1 MKELYIYF
9 FNRVKR
15 DSIGLEASALSFTSI
30 LALIPAISV
39 IFYFFAVF
47 PAFSEF
53 RESLKAFAQA
63 NFMPVFS
70 ESLGKYVGTFVDH
83 AGKLTA
89 TSTIVFFII
98 SLMLVRSIDQCLN
111 RIWRGGKRKLG
122 SMIAIYWTLLT
133 LGPIALGII
142 IWIFTRVV
150 GIAISS
156 NVHIGMALMLAYFI
170 FPIIIECAV
179 LTALYV
185 IVPRVR
191 VKMQDAFLGAIF
203 VTVAFEVSKKLFSIF
218 VLNFSNYEAI
228 YGAIAVIPALFVWIY
243 ISWWLVLLGAEF
255 TASLGVVRS
264 GLSDD
269 VPSFMVYL
277 ANVTGSTLGSEEL
290 VRPKNKQAPIKV
302 KITSNRAKPT

>member
-1 MKELYIYF
+1 VKELYIYF

-70 ESLGKYVGTFVDH
+70 ESLGKYVGTFVEH

-89 TSTIVFFII
+89 TSTIIFFII

-150 GIAISS
+150 AIAIST
-156 NVHIGMALMLAYFI
+156 NVHIGVALMIAYFV

-191 VKMQDAFLGAIF
+191 VKLQDALLGAIF

-264 GLSDD
+264 GLSDE

-290 VRPKNKQAPIKV
+290 IRPKHKQPPIKV
-302 KITSNRAKPT
+302 KITSNRNK

>member
-1 MKELYIYF
+1 MKELYLYF
-9 FNRVKR
+9 YNRVKR

-53 RESLKAFAQA
+53 RESLKNFAKS

-70 ESLGKYVGTFVDH
+70 ESLGNYVGTFVEH

-89 TSTIVFFII
+89 TSTVAFFII

-111 RIWRGGKRKLG
+111 RIWRGGNRKLG
-122 SMIAIYWTLLT
+122 SMVAIYWTLLT
-133 LGPIALGII
+133 LGPIALGVI
-142 IWIFTRVV
+142 IWIFTRVM

-156 NVHIGMALMLAYFI
+156 NTEIGITTMIIYFI
-170 FPIIIECAV
+170 FPIIIESAV
-179 LTALYV
+179 LTAVYV
-185 IVPRVR
+185 IVPRVK
-191 VKMQDAFLGAIF
+191 VKFQDALLGAIF

-264 GLSDD
+264 GMSEN

-277 ANVTGSTLGSEEL
+277 ANVTGSTLGSDEL
-290 VRPKNKQAPIKV
+290 DKPKRKQSSVKVRISA
-302 KITSNRAKPT
+302 NRRSL

>member
-1 MKELYIYF
+1 MKELYLYF
-9 FNRVKR
+9 FNRVRR

-70 ESLGKYVGTFVDH
+70 ESLGKYVGTFVEH

-89 TSTIVFFII
+89 TSTIVFFVI
-98 SLMLVRSIDQCLN
+98 SLLLVRSIDQCLN
-111 RIWRGGKRKLG
+111 RIWRGGRRKLG

-142 IWIFTRVV
+142 LWIFTRVM
-150 GIAISS
+150 GIAIST
-156 NVHIGMALMLAYFI
+156 NVHIGMALMIAYLV
-170 FPIIIECAV
+170 FPIIIECAL

-191 VKMQDAFLGAIF
+191 VKFQDALLGAIF

-255 TASLGVVRS
+255 TASLGIVRS
-264 GLSDD
+264 GLSDE

-277 ANVTGSTLGSEEL
+277 ANVTGSTLGSDEIDK
-290 VRPKNKQAPIKV
+290 PKNKQPTVKV
-302 KITSNRAKPT
+302 KITSSRNKS

>member
-1 MKELYIYF
+1 MKEVFVYF
-9 FNRVKR
+9 YNRVKR

-53 RESLKAFAQA
+53 RESLKIFAKN

-70 ESLGKYVGTFVDH
+70 ETLGNYVGTFVEH

-89 TSTIVFFII
+89 TSTIAFFVI
-98 SLMLVRSIDQCLN
+98 SLLLVRSIDQCLN
-111 RIWRGGKRKLG
+111 RIWRGGRRKLG
-122 SMIAIYWTLLT
+122 TMLAIYWTLLT

-142 IWIFTRVV
+142 LWLFTKVMGV
-150 GIAISS
+150 AISA
-156 NVHIGMALMLAYFI
+156 NPDIGLALMLGYFI
-170 FPIIIECAV
+170 FPVIIECV
-179 LTALYV
+179 LLTALYV

-191 VKMQDAFLGAIF
+191 VKLQDALLGAVF
-203 VTVAFEVSKKLFSIF
+203 VTVIFEVSKKIFSIF

-255 TASLGVVRS
+255 TASLGIVRTGMS
-264 GLSDD
+264 ENI
-269 VPSFMVYL
+269 PSFMVYL
-277 ANVTGSTLGSEEL
+277 ANVTGTTLGSDEIE
-290 VRPKNKQAPIKV
+290 RPKHNKAPIKIKV
-302 KITSNRAKPT
+302 TSNNN

>member
-1 MKELYIYF
+1 MKELYLYF

-53 RESLKAFAQA
+53 RESLKSFAQA

-70 ESLGKYVGTFVDH
+70 DTLGEYVGTFVEH
-83 AGKLTA
+83 SGKLTA
-89 TSTIVFFII
+89 TSTIAFFVV
-98 SLMLVRSIDQCLN
+98 SLLLVRSIDQCLN

-122 SMIAIYWTLLT
+122 TMLAIYWTLLT
-133 LGPIALGII
+133 LGPIAMGII
-142 IWIFTRVV
+142 IWLFTKVM
-150 GIAISS
+150 GIAISTTP
-156 NVHIGMALMLAYFI
+156 NVGMAVMMLYFV

-179 LTALYV
+179 LCALYL

-191 VKMQDAFLGAIF
+191 VKIQDALFGAIF

-228 YGAIAVIPALFVWIY
+228 YGAIAVIPALFIWIY

-255 TASLGVVRS
+255 TASLGIVRS
-264 GLSDD
+264 GLSENM
-269 VPSFMVYL
+269 PSFMVYL
-277 ANVTGSTLGSEEL
+277 ANVTGSTLGSDGL
-290 VRPKNKQAPIKV
+290 IKPEDRQPSI
-302 KITSNRAKPT
+302 KIRVTSRK

>member
-1 MKELYIYF
+1 MKEVFVYF
-9 FNRVKR
+9 YNRVKR

-53 RESLKAFAQA
+53 RESLKLFAKN

-70 ESLGKYVGTFVDH
+70 ETLGNYVGTFVEH

-89 TSTIVFFII
+89 TSTIAFFVV
-98 SLMLVRSIDQCLN
+98 SLLLVRSIDQCLN
-111 RIWRGGKRKLG
+111 RIWRGGRRKLG
-122 SMIAIYWTLLT
+122 TMLAIYWTLLT

-142 IWIFTRVV
+142 LWLFTKVMGV
-150 GIAISS
+150 AIST
-156 NVHIGMALMLAYFI
+156 NPNIGLALMLSYFI
-170 FPIIIECAV
+170 FPVIIECAL

-191 VKMQDAFLGAIF
+191 VKVQDAMLGAVF
-203 VTVAFEVSKKLFSIF
+203 VTVIFEVSKKLFSIF

-255 TASLGVVRS
+255 TASLGVVRTGMS
-264 GLSDD
+264 ENI
-269 VPSFMVYL
+269 PSFMVYL
-277 ANVTGSTLGSEEL
+277 ANVTGSTLGSDEIE
-290 VRPKNKQAPIKV
+290 RPKHNKAPIKIKV
-302 KITSNRAKPT
+302 TSNNN